1 VRPDGGIVGVARSR
15 DAARGVAP
23 ARCTGG
29 FAVFHP
35 YLLDGPL
42 AAAWWPSV
50 ATIETALADGDV
62 AAVTSAHA
70 SVTRSLVAAGS
81 PDLAHAVADA
91 VLFGEGT
98 WARHVGSA
106 VERQRDPLAPAG
118 VREAAL
124 ADLRALSALVRRDW
138 QRDVETLVGRALP
151 PWRDLAAGPHAEA
164 ATVGAH
170 RLAAALS
177 SGDVERAVAALAE
190 AARTA
195 GAGPLARH
203 YAYAWDG
210 TRLVGVHAPASARLD
225 DLIGLERQLEP
236 FLANVEAFLA
246 GHSALAT
253 LLYGPRGSG
262 KSTTVRGL
270 LERFASRGLRLVEL
284 PVAHLDQLG
293 RVLAELA
300 RQPRPAVLMLDDL
313 AFDDGDERLRP
324 LKSLLE
330 GSLLTRRERVL
341 VIATSN
347 RRHLVRER
355 HGDRPDPLDADVHAW
370 DTHHDRLALADR
382 FGLTITFP
390 TADRRAFLAIVAAL
404 AASAG
409 LPDDETREG
418 RALRFA
424 AWGNGYSGRTARQF
438 VDRERSGYHD
448 R

>member
-1 VRPDGGIVGVARSR
+1 L
-15 DAARGVAP
+15 
-23 ARCTGG
+23 
-29 FAVFHP
+29 VFHP

-42 AAAWWPSV
+42 AAAWWPFV
-50 ATIETALADGDV
+50 ASIDV
-62 AAVTSAHA
+62 ALGAGDGAAATAAHA
-70 SVTRSLVAAGS
+70 AATRTLIAEGS
-81 PDLAHAVADA
+81 PDLAHALADA

-98 WARHVGSA
+98 WARHVGTC

-118 VREAAL
+118 VLEGAL

-138 QRDVETLVGRALP
+138 QREVETLVGRALP
-151 PWRDLAAGPHAEA
+151 PWRDLAATPHAEA
-164 ATVGAH
+164 ATVAAQ

-177 SGDVERAVAALAE
+177 NGDVERASAALAE

-195 GAGPLARH
+195 GAGPLARYH
-203 YAYAWDG
+203 AYAWDG
-210 TRLVGVHAPASARLD
+210 ERLVGVRAPASARLD

-236 FLANVEAFLA
+236 FLANVETFLA
-246 GHSALAT
+246 GRSALAT

-270 LERFASRGLRLVEL
+270 LERYARRGLRLVEL

-293 RVLAELA
+293 RVLAEVA

-370 DTHHDRLALADR
+370 DTHNDRLALADR

-390 TADRRAFLAIVAAL
+390 TVDRRAYLAIVAAL
-404 AASAG
+404 AEASG
-409 LPDDETREG
+409 LPDDAAREG

-438 VDRERSGYHD
+438 VDRERAEHD
-448 R
+448 ER

>member
-1 VRPDGGIVGVARSR
+1 M
-15 DAARGVAP
+15 
-23 ARCTGG
+23 
-29 FAVFHP
+29 FQP
-35 YLLDGPL
+35 YLLDGPR
-42 AAAWWPSV
+42 AAAWWSYV
-50 ATIETALADGDV
+50 ATIEAALADGDV
-62 AAVTSAHA
+62 AAVSSAHA
-70 SVTRSLVAAGS
+70 GVARSLVDAGS

-98 WARHVGSA
+98 WARHVGTS

-118 VREAAL
+118 VRDAAI

-138 QRDVETLVGRALP
+138 QGDVETLVGRTLP
-151 PWRDLAAGPHAEA
+151 AWRDLAAGPHTEP

-170 RLAAALS
+170 RLAAALAS
-177 SGDVERAVAALAE
+177 SDVERALAALAE
-190 AARTA
+190 AAHTA

-203 YAYAWDG
+203 HAYAWDG
-210 TRLVGVHAPASARLD
+210 TRLVGVNAPASARLD

-270 LERFASRGLRLVEL
+270 LERYANRGLRMVEL
-284 PVAHLDQLG
+284 PVAHLGQLG

-409 LPDDETREG
+409 LPADDTREG

-438 VDRERSGYHD
+438 VDRERTERHA